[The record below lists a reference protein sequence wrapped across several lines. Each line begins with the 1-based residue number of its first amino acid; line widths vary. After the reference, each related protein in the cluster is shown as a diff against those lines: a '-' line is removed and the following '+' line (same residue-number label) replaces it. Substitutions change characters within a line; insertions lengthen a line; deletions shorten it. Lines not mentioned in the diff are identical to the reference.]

1 MFHLSKVDNMDIE
14 VYSHIKNGIL
24 IFEIEIPANDR
35 LTNPKMI
42 MEAVSVLKRFAEEK
56 REKMFF

>member
-1 MFHLSKVDNMDIE
+1 MDIE